1 MSTTPDQSFLAAT
14 EDFKRGG
21 WIVTLLGGAGM
32 LARMLMTDQSSP
44 AIVWLRKC
52 TAATIIGV
60 ICYFALHSVTMPQIY
75 KSILMSVAGLVSPE
89 LMELV
94 ISRINKLNHEK
105 VPAKKIPKKPASKA
119 KRK

>member
-1 MSTTPDQSFLAAT
+1 MSVDPSLQEAT

-44 AIVWLRKC
+44 LIVWVRKC
-52 TAATIIGV
+52 SAACLVGIL
-60 ICYFALHSVTMPQIY
+60 CYFALHDVTMPQIY
-75 KSILMSVAGLVSPE
+75 KSILLSVSGMASPE
-89 LMELV
+89 LMEVVL
-94 ISRINKLNHEK
+94 SRITKLKKDEK
-105 VPAKKIPKKPASKA
+105 SIKKA

>member
-32 LARMLMTDQSSP
+32 LARMLLTDQSSP
-44 AIVWLRKC
+44 LIVWIRKC
-52 TAATIIGV
+52 FAACIIGV
-60 ICYFALHSVTMPQIY
+60 LCYFALHQVVMPQIY
-75 KSILMSVAGLVSPE
+75 KSILMSVAGMASPE

-105 VPAKKIPKKPASKA
+105 SAQPKIAKKPSRKS

>member
-1 MSTTPDQSFLAAT
+1 MSTSPDQSFLAAT

-32 LARMLMTDQSSP
+32 LARMLLTDQSSP
-44 AIVWLRKC
+44 LIVWIRKC
-52 TAATIIGV
+52 MAACIIGV
-60 ICYFALHSVTMPQIY
+60 LCYFALHQVVMPQIY
-75 KSILMSVAGLVSPE
+75 KSILMSVAGMASPE

-105 VPAKKIPKKPASKA
+105 APAKKISKKPASKA
-119 KRK
+119 RRK